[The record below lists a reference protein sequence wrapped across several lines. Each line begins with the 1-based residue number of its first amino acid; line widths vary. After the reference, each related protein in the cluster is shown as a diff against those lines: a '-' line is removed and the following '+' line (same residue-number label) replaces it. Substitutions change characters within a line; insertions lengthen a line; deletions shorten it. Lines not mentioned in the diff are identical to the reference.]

1 MFIRKLTYNS
11 LFESVQQAKDY
22 LFKISAKQMGKKPSE
37 LDDELKKKIL
47 SDPLWVTVRDL
58 TQKTPGYTYM
68 FTKFAFDE
76 NAPMETLEDML
87 SKLTQYRQILGELPM
102 KVEQYAKIEPSKDD
116 PRPGYERLDDDL
128 VQLERRRAVKDLYN
142 EFTAKLKD
150 DFKGASPDQINALV
164 EITNQA
170 KSKGNECW
178 KDLLGWNP
186 ETKKYNLSRYE
197 NLQEFIEFAT
207 KFIEQYGKGGEGAF
221 EKEIKE
227 LGAQVGVLYNEGD
240 YLAVSVRTGEAQQK
254 LFGDLSWCI
263 TRTTSSFW
271 SYSGGNLQI
280 NVFNFSLPITDKM
293 YVIGMTVSPEGKI
306 AAAFDKFNNSLV
318 GSSNK
323 PFWEYLEKAGYPKTM
338 VEKMK
343 AKFPDEVRI
352 RKSLEAFQKYRETGG
367 QLKAKEVIRYLVGLT
382 NNVASGIMTPKQW
395 EEISGE
401 VSKIIF
407 DDMGFTS
414 DTFLDFFKENGVYS
428 ESAWNVFHSVVGEK
442 YTSQDIKVIM
452 KQTEE
457 GFENFDDIIKFLTNI
472 SKKESKKEK
481 AEVILAEINL
491 LKKALEEKDKILGL
505 VRKQM
510 K

>member
-1 MFIRKLTYNS
+1 MFIQKLTYNS
-11 LFESVQQAKDY
+11 LFENVQQAKEY
-22 LFKISAKQMGKKPSE
+22 LFKISAQKIGKKPSD
-37 LDDELKKKIL
+37 LDDDYKKKIL
-47 SDPLWVTVRDL
+47 SDPLWIAVRDL

-76 NAPMETLEDML
+76 NAPMSTLEEILAM
-87 SKLTQYRQILGELPM
+87 LTQYKQILGELPM
-102 KVEQYAKIEPSKDD
+102 KVEQYAKIEPSKED

-128 VQLERRRAVKDLYN
+128 VQLERKRAVKDLYN
-142 EFTAKLKD
+142 EFTAKLKE
-150 DFKGASPDQINALV
+150 DFKGASPDQVNALV

-170 KSKGNECW
+170 KSKGEECW

-197 NLQEFIEFAT
+197 NLQEFIDFAT
-207 KFIEQYGKGGEGAF
+207 KFIEQYGKGGEGSF

-263 TRTTSSFW
+263 TRATSTFW

-306 AAAFDKFNNSLV
+306 TTDADKFNNRLV
-318 GSSNK
+318 GSSGK
-323 PFWEYLEKAGYPKTM
+323 LFWEYLSKAGYPKSM
-338 VEKMK
+338 VEKMQS
-343 AKFPDEVRI
+343 KFPDEVRI
-352 RKSLEAFQKYRETGG
+352 RKSLEAFQKYKETGG
-367 QLKAKEVIRYLVGLT
+367 KVKPKEVIRYLVGLT
-382 NNVASGIMTPKQW
+382 NNVSSGIMTPAEW

-407 DDMGFTS
+407 DDMGFKS
-414 DTFLDFFKENGVYS
+414 STFLDFFKENGIYS
-428 ESAWNVFHSVVGEK
+428 EAAWNVFHSVVGK
-442 YTSQDIKVIM
+442 DFAGNDIEAIIKA
-452 KQTEE
+452 TEE
-457 GFENFDDIIKFLTNI
+457 GFETFQDLIEFAKRGALKMGKVELDLM
-472 SKKESKKEK
+472 KKTLS
-481 AEVILAEINL
+481 
-491 LKKALEEKDKILGL
+491 EKDQILDRA
-505 VRKQM
+505 RKQI

>member
-1 MFIRKLTYNS
+1 MFVQKLTYNS
-11 LFESVQQAKDY
+11 LFENVQQAKDY
-22 LFKISAKQMGKKPSE
+22 LLKISAQKMGKKPSD
-37 LDDELKKKIL
+37 LDDELKKRIL
-47 SDPLWVTVRDL
+47 SDPLWISVRDL

-76 NAPMETLEDML
+76 NASMDTLEDIL
-87 SKLTQYRQILGELPM
+87 SKLTQYKQILGELPM
-102 KVEQYAKIEPSKDD
+102 KVEQYAKIEPSKED

-128 VQLERRRAVKDLYN
+128 VQLERKRAVKDLYN
-142 EFTAKLKD
+142 EFTSKLKE

-170 KSKGNECW
+170 KSKGDECW

-263 TRTTSSFW
+263 TRATSTFW

-306 AAAFDKFNNSLV
+306 TSDADKFNNRLPGASGKL
-318 GSSNK
+318 
-323 PFWEYLEKAGYPKTM
+323 FWEYLSKAEYPKTM

-343 AKFPDEVRI
+343 SKFPDEVRI

-367 QLKAKEVIRYLVGLT
+367 QLRAKEVIRYLVGLT
-382 NNVASGIMTPKQW
+382 NNVSSGIMTPQEW

-414 DTFLDFFKENGVYS
+414 KTFLDFFKENGIYS
-428 ESAWNVFHSVVGEK
+428 DSAWNVFYSVVGDN
-442 YTSQDIKVIM
+442 YDRNDM
-452 KQTEE
+452 EE
-457 GFENFDDIIKFLTNI
+457 ILKATTTGFESFEDLIEF
-472 SKKESKKEK
+472 SKRGAMKIGKTEMEMMKKT
-481 AEVILAEINL
+481 LAEKDQI
-491 LKKALEEKDKILGL
+491 LKRVKDQLK
-505 VRKQM
+505 
-510 K
+510 